1 MLDGLY
7 QAAVPVN
14 YVNSASEAA
23 TAAEEILGCGI
34 LAATLVNPELVPGA
48 ATVPGNITVLAPQ
61 GNITANLG
69 GILQEVLGGSLPA
82 GPSITLAA
90 GTPGAGNP
98 PSGSGNIDLGTD
110 GVFFSPVVINAIT
123 LSPQGLPIV
132 TTSVVGGG
140 AVRLSAQANVQSSYI
155 STGIIADIPGVI
167 SVLGT
172 NLQPTLNAPA
182 GTDVQL
188 SPPTWLFG
196 ATSYQWFEDGV
207 PLTGATNAVL
217 TLTNIDPADA
227 GIYSIADSGLLGAM
241 TNNIQLHVQVP
252 QLLSAAFQP
261 TTGLLQVFF
270 SDADGGLHTAQD
282 IPTFVVQTSTNL
294 VDWSAVSLTV
304 VTNANGKL
312 SFTMPVSTQLPSCF
326 FRIQSQ

>member
-1 MLDGLY
+1 
-7 QAAVPVN
+7 
-14 YVNSASEAA
+14 
-23 TAAEEILGCGI
+23 
-34 LAATLVNPELVPGA
+34 
-48 ATVPGNITVLAPQ
+48 
-61 GNITANLG
+61 
-69 GILQEVLGGSLPA
+69 
-82 GPSITLAA
+82 
-90 GTPGAGNP
+90 
-98 PSGSGNIDLGTD
+98 
-110 GVFFSPVVINAIT
+110 
-123 LSPQGLPIV
+123 V